1 MILLLENVYIIV
13 LNGKSLTI
21 YIYLYIFF
29 ILQLLYFRV
38 DVLSEDMANSAG
50 RSDDLKMFK
59 KKVG

>member
-1 MILLLENVYIIV
+1 MLF
-13 LNGKSLTI
+13 
-21 YIYLYIFF
+21 FF

>member
-1 MILLLENVYIIV
+1 MVLLLENVYIIV

-21 YIYLYIFF
+21 YAFFF